1 MPWSIRRSTQGPVTV
16 DAFLISAAGVAVA
29 EIGDRTQLLALM
41 LAARYPARPWPLLAG
56 ILIATLANH
65 ALAGLAGASIG
76 DLFPGRWLDA
86 ALGVGF
92 LVMAAWLLRPD
103 SADDADADAN
113 GRGPFLA
120 ALMAFFVAE
129 IGDKTQLATVAL
141 AAQYPDVVA
150 VVLGTTAGMMIAN
163 VPVVL
168 VGRKF
173 ADRLPVRAIHLVAAA
188 LFAVLGVLALWRAF
202 GA

>member
-1 MPWSIRRSTQGPVTV
+1 M

-41 LAARYPARPWPLLAG
+41 LAARYPTRPWPLLAG
-56 ILIATLANH
+56 ILIATLVNH
-65 ALAGLAGASIG
+65 ALAGLAGASIM

-92 LVMAAWLLRPD
+92 LAMAAWLLRPD
-103 SADDADADAN
+103 IAGDAVDAN

-129 IGDKTQLATVAL
+129 IGDKTQFATVAL

-150 VVLGTTAGMMIAN
+150 VVLGTTVGMMIAN
-163 VPVVL
+163 VPAVL

-173 ADRLPVRAIHLVAAA
+173 ADRLPVRTIHLVAAA

>member
-1 MPWSIRRSTQGPVTV
+1 MPWSIRRSAQRPATV

-41 LAARYPARPWPLLAG
+41 LAAKYPSRPWPLLAG
-56 ILIATLANH
+56 ILVATLANH
-65 ALAGLAGASIG
+65 ALAGLAGASVG
-76 DLFPGRWLDA
+76 DLFSGPWLDA

-92 LVMAAWLLRPD
+92 IAMAAWLLRPD
-103 SADDADADAN
+103 AAGDERADAN
-113 GRGPFLA
+113 GRGPFLTA
-120 ALMAFFVAE
+120 FMAFFVAE

-141 AAQYPDVVA
+141 AAQYPNVVA
-150 VVLGTTAGMMIAN
+150 VVLGTTVGMMIAN
-163 VPVVL
+163 VPAVL

-173 ADRLPVRAIHLVAAA
+173 ADRLPVRTIHLVAAA
-188 LFAVLGVLALWRAF
+188 LFAVLGVVALWRAF

>member
-1 MPWSIRRSTQGPVTV
+1 M
-16 DAFLISAAGVAVA
+16 DAFLISVGGVTVA

-41 LAARYPARPWPLLAG
+41 LAARYPARPWSLLAG

-76 DLFPGRWLDA
+76 DLVSGPWLDM

-92 LVMAAWLLRPD
+92 LVMAGWLLRPD
-103 SADDADADAN
+103 AAGDQYADAY

-141 AAQYPDVVA
+141 AAQYLDIVA
-150 VVLGTTAGMMIAN
+150 VVLGTTVGMMIAN
-163 VPVVL
+163 VPAVL

-173 ADRLPVRAIHLVAAA
+173 ADRLPVRAIHLAAA
-188 LFAVLGVLALWRAF
+188 VLFAVLGILALARAF

>member
-188 LFAVLGVLALWRAF
+188 LFAVLCVLALWRAF

>member
-1 MPWSIRRSTQGPVTV
+1 M
-16 DAFLISAAGVAVA
+16 DAFLVSTAGVAIA

-56 ILIATLANH
+56 ILLATLANH

-76 DLFPGRWLDA
+76 DLFTGPWLDA
-86 ALGVGF
+86 ALGAGF
-92 LVMAAWLLRPD
+92 LIMAVWLLRPD
-103 SADDADADAN
+103 SADDAGAGAN

-120 ALMAFFVAE
+120 ALMTFFVAE
-129 IGDKTQLATVAL
+129 IGDKTQFATIAL
-141 AAQYPDVVA
+141 AAQYPNVVA

-163 VPVVL
+163 VPAVL

-173 ADRLPVRAIHLVAAA
+173 ADRLPVRTIHRVAAA

>member
-1 MPWSIRRSTQGPVTV
+1 M

-65 ALAGLAGASIG
+65 AWAGLAGASIG

-86 ALGVGF
+86 ALGAGF
-92 LVMAAWLLRPD
+92 LIMAAWLLRPD
-103 SADDADADAN
+103 SAGDAGANAN

-202 GA
+202 GT

>member
-1 MPWSIRRSTQGPVTV
+1 MDV
-16 DAFLISAAGVAVA
+16 FLISVAGVAVA

-65 ALAGLAGASIG
+65 ALAGLAGASIT
-76 DLFPGRWLDA
+76 DLFGGPWLDA
-86 ALGVGF
+86 GLGAGF
-92 LVMAAWLLRPD
+92 LAMAAWLLLPD
-103 SADDADADAN
+103 AAGEAGVGAN

-129 IGDKTQLATVAL
+129 IGDKTQFATVAL
-141 AAQYPDVVA
+141 AARYPDVVA
-150 VVLGTTAGMMIAN
+150 VVLGTTVGMMIAN
-163 VPVVL
+163 VPAVL

-173 ADRLPVRAIHLVAAA
+173 ADRLPVRTIHLVAAA
-188 LFAVLGVLALWRAF
+188 LFAMLGILALWRAF

>member
-1 MPWSIRRSTQGPVTV
+1 M
-16 DAFLISAAGVAVA
+16 DAFFISAASVAVA

-41 LAARYPARPWPLLAG
+41 LAARYPSRPWPLVAG

-65 ALAGLAGASIG
+65 ALAGLVGASIG
-76 DLFPGRWLDA
+76 DLFSGRWLDV

-92 LVMAAWLLRPD
+92 LAMAVWLLRPD
-103 SADDADADAN
+103 AAGDASADSG

-120 ALMAFFVAE
+120 ALIAFFVAE

-141 AAQYPDVVA
+141 AAQFPDVA
-150 VVLGTTAGMMIAN
+150 SVVLGTTVGMMIAN
-163 VPVVL
+163 VPAVL
-168 VGRKF
+168 IGRKF
-173 ADRLPVRAIHLVAAA
+173 ADRLPVRIVHMIAAA

-202 GA
+202 GS